1 MFEGDPKLA
10 HEEWPGRLADA
21 LGELSQRDVPDRAKV
36 RARIP
41 ALQRA
46 AQALP
51 VPDAFTLIFPDLRA
65 SQFLERDGEL
75 VALVDIDSI
84 VIGPRELDLIAAEY
98 MLSRELVAPFVEGY
112 TKFLPLPKLAD
123 VRELYR
129 TLWFLV
135 WVLGEDDYD
144 KWMQHDIWFD

>member
-1 MFEGDPKLA
+1 MKALDSSLA
-10 HEEWPGRLADA
+10 VAALLVTGPALAQSAEAARTRTDA
-21 LGELSQRDVPDRAKV
+21 LVVAFKKLPPGAGQVPEK
-36 RARIP
+36 
-41 ALQRA
+41 
-46 AQALP
+46 
-51 VPDAFTLIFPDLRA
+51 TLAPLDTF
-65 SQFLERDGEL
+65 
-75 VALVDIDSI
+75 VDIDSI